1 MSHLLDCHKNSILVS
16 YLTFPSEQWRVD
28 NSELWTNINIKKV
41 TVAAASKNNGLTA
54 LLAAGKCLAP
64 ALWLATIRIITEIR
78 IITSYFGLIGR
89 TPW

>member
-64 ALWLATIRIITEIR
+64 ALWLEIR